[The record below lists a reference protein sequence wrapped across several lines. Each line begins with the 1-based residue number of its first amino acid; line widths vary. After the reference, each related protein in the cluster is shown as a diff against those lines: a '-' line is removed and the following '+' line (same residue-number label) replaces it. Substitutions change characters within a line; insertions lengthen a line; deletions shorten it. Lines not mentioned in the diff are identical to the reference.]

1 MEGYEQR
8 CLQTE
13 FQLFFYEDN
22 KSPLDTFAREK
33 SQYRLLLLGRSCFF
47 VDIYLLLIFIQSSKL

>member
-47 VDIYLLLIFIQSSKL
+47 VDIYSI